1 MSHDW
6 FESSLKYKLMSNS
19 LSNILSN
26 ILIAC
31 LLLFVFAI
39 LPNIFFLRTEQRILC
54 MTLFIVSGIKV
65 VLIKK

>member
-39 LPNIFFLRTEQRILC
+39 LPNIFFSTDRTTYR
-54 MTLFIVSGIKV
+54 MHDTLHSFCN
-65 VLIKK
+65 